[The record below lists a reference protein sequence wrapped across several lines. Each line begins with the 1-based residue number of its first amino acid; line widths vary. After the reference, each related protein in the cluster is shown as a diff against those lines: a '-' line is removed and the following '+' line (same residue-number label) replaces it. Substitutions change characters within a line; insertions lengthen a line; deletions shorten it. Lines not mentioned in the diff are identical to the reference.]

1 VHDEADLA
9 DAFEQALNAKKSLV
23 LDVCTG
29 NFDAEGSLRQN
40 GQASLAKRNQPL
52 EGQARRYRC
61 AIDGNADR
69 RAQTASHRDA
79 ALLAHKCQRLI
90 NPMISMT
97 TKIMTNMKN
106 SSLAMLA
113 APAAIP
119 PKPNTAATM
128 AMMKNIRA

>member
-1 VHDEADLA
+1 VYRQ
-9 DAFEQALNAKKSLV
+9 FP
-23 LDVCTG
+23 
-29 NFDAEGSLRQN
+29 DAEGSLRQN
-40 GQASLAKRNQPL
+40 GQASLAKWNQPL